1 MIQRLLNNSEKIEPK
16 SMTVDSN
23 TKVAGPVEINLTL
36 KSWGFFFDIKGL
48 GGGVGF
54 HRKSSN
60 IAIGQFNALKSW
72 PYTSKFTYDHPEQI
86 ETIFKSIGG
95 FGKFWGAVEHVRSKI
110 QILSDF

>member
-1 MIQRLLNNSEKIEPK
+1 MIYDFTYLTKYDTNVQRFIKFTNS
-16 SMTVDSN
+16 
-23 TKVAGPVEINLTL
+23 TL
-36 KSWGFFFDIKGL
+36 FNPRKAGFFL
-48 GGGVGF
+48 RRQRPGGGGF